1 MDHRR
6 SRSALT
12 TTATTTQTTE
22 STEESTEETTE
33 STDETSDELIDP
45 GSPDVA
51 MAFVQQMADGAFQTA
66 LDSLETGFQAE
77 FPDAQSLATD
87 FFETI
92 GATTLASFTVTR
104 AYGHN
109 GHDDI
114 VFDLETDTGS
124 AGVLVAVVEEEGV
137 LKVFDYAGN

>member
-1 MDHRR
+1 MDHRL

-12 TTATTTQTTE
+12 TPATTTE
-22 STEESTEETTE
+22 STEESTEETT
-33 STDETSDELIDP
+33 IHRRDP
-45 GSPDVA
+45 
-51 MAFVQQMADGAFQTA
+51 
-66 LDSLETGFQAE
+66 
-77 FPDAQSLATD
+77 
-87 FFETI
+87 
-92 GATTLASFTVTR
+92 
-104 AYGHN
+104 YGHN